1 MMTECTPRVVIIP
14 ANPELTKEKA
24 VKRQLKVAAYCR
36 VSTDEEEQL
45 SSYEAQQTYYT
56 EIGRASGRE
65 RVWTW
70 V

>member
-36 VSTDEEEQL
+36 VSTDEEE
-45 SSYEAQQTYYT
+45 
-56 EIGRASGRE
+56 R
-65 RVWTW
+65 
-70 V
+70 